1 MQFSEVA
8 GAVLTLIATVSFGL
22 AVPLSLG
29 EGAVSRLSVA
39 SAEDLAEEGAK
50 HARKISQL
58 AENRRLVLASLR
70 ACRTFVTTAAVG
82 CGALLGS
89 QLPLSWWLVA
99 ILVVAVGT
107 FLLVVLTLP
116 WNRLGRRYP
125 NTTVRYLAPFLMTA
139 WNAGK
144 PFGMLLRTAR
154 GPSSQ
159 TDQEARD
166 EVAEDLREMVDQMGE
181 PDTIEDA
188 DREMIW
194 SVFEMGRTLVR
205 EVMVPRVDMV
215 TIESEKT
222 LDKALTLFVR
232 SSYSRVPVIGE
243 DADDIR
249 GILYLKD
256 VLRRVNSDSAARQMT
271 AEQAMREAKFIP
283 ETNLVDDTLRDM
295 QQNSYHMAVLVDEYG
310 LIAGLVTLEDLVEEV
325 IGEVSDEHDHAEK
338 EPELQPDGSW
348 IVPARFPLV
357 DLNDLLD
364 TEIDDEDVDTVG
376 GLLTKAVGVVPLV
389 GAFAS
394 VDGLELRAVEAEGR
408 RRQVSAISVRVV
420 PPVLDED

>member
-1 MQFSEVA
+1 MQFSDVA
-8 GAVLTLIATVSFGL
+8 GAVLALIATVSFGL

-29 EGAVSRLSVA
+29 EGALSRLSVA
-39 SAEDLAEEGAK
+39 SAQDLAEEGAK

-70 ACRTFVTTAAVG
+70 ACRSFVTTAAVG
-82 CGALLGS
+82 CGALLGA
-89 QLPLSWWLVA
+89 QLPFSWWLVA
-99 ILVVAVGT
+99 ILIVAVGT

-125 NTTVRYLAPFLMTA
+125 NTVVRYLAPFLVMV
-139 WNAGK
+139 WNVGK
-144 PFGMLLRTAR
+144 PFGLMLRAAR

-215 TIESEKT
+215 TIESHKT

-256 VLRRVNSDSAARQMT
+256 VLRRVNSDPATRQMT

-283 ETNLVDDTLRDM
+283 ETNLADDTLRDM
-295 QQNSYHMAVLVDEYG
+295 QQNSYHMALLVDEYG

-325 IGEVSDEHDHAEK
+325 IGEVSDEHDHAER
-338 EPELQPDGSW
+338 EPELQQDGSW

-357 DLNDLLD
+357 DLNDLLGCA
-364 TEIDDEDVDTVG
+364 IDDEDVDTVG

-394 VDGLELRAVEAEGR
+394 IEGLELRAVEAEGR

-420 PPVLDED
+420 PPMLDED

>member
-1 MQFSEVA
+1 MHFSELA
-8 GAVLTLIATVSFGL
+8 GVILMLIATVSFGM

-29 EGAVSRLSVA
+29 EGALSRLSVA
-39 SAEDLAEEGAK
+39 SAQDLAEEGAK
-50 HARKISQL
+50 HARKISHL
-58 AENRRLVLASLR
+58 AENRRLILASLR
-70 ACRTFVTTAAVG
+70 ACRSFVTTAAVG
-82 CGALLGS
+82 CGALLGA

-99 ILVVAVGT
+99 ILIVAVGT

-125 NTTVRYLAPFLMTA
+125 NTVVRYLAPFLVMV
-139 WNAGK
+139 WNVGK
-144 PFGMLLRTAR
+144 PFGLMLRAAR

-215 TIESEKT
+215 TIESHKT

-256 VLRRVNSDSAARQMT
+256 VLRRVNSDPAARQMT

-283 ETNLVDDTLRDM
+283 ETNLADDTLRDM
-295 QQNSYHMAVLVDEYG
+295 QQNSYHMALLVDEYG

-325 IGEVSDEHDHAEK
+325 IGEVSDEHDHAER

-348 IVPARFPLV
+348 VVPARFPLV
-357 DLNDLLD
+357 DLNDLLGCA
-364 TEIDDEDVDTVG
+364 IDDEDVDTVG

-394 VDGLELRAVEAEGR
+394 IEGLELRAVEAEGR

-420 PPVLDED
+420 PPMLDED